1 MNGWGTWLSAG
12 GVIAGLAGLAAV
24 DAKRLRVSW
33 VFLGLLVAS
42 AAVWRVSGHWPAAE
56 GLLQGL
62 VGCALGGAVA
72 AVPMVWSEWRGCR
85 TLLSGGDGLLLGAI
99 GFLLGPIAL
108 SWAMALGGFA
118 AACAPVLPA
127 AAAGKAASAGIRG
140 VCAGDGCGCCLR
152 FCGGQCGIDRGRGCM
167 AVNVNEVGR
176 DSWERRKVASS
187 LFRSAIV
194 VGLAVA
200 VAGLAV
206 HPLWLGLA
214 YLVSLAIGLD
224 CGKRSKTGQRTR
236 VVRLLAWLLG
246 RGDLRPGIAVALAMG
261 GVAIVAGMMIGHS
274 EGCVERSDRF
284 HPLVPPAEM

>member
-1 MNGWGTWLSAG
+1 
-12 GVIAGLAGLAAV
+12 
-24 DAKRLRVSW
+24 
-33 VFLGLLVAS
+33 
-42 AAVWRVSGHWPAAE
+42 
-56 GLLQGL
+56 
-62 VGCALGGAVA
+62 
-72 AVPMVWSEWRGCR
+72 
-85 TLLSGGDGLLLGAI
+85 
-99 GFLLGPIAL
+99 
-108 SWAMALGGFA
+108 MAL
-118 AACAPVLPA
+118 
-127 AAAGKAASAGIRG
+127 
-140 VCAGDGCGCCLR
+140 
-152 FCGGQCGIDRGRGCM
+152 
-167 AVNVNEVGR
+167 NVNEAGR

-274 EGCVERSDRF
+274 EGCVEALRQISS
-284 HPLVPPAEM
+284 LVPPAEM